1 MLYVHIFTI
10 LSREC
15 CPSCSGFLGQKSAQL
30 MATVGY
36 LRFYNVTCYLV
47 FAIFSDYNVD
57 LSVII
62 LQLLC
67 WAGPAWRR
75 MSLPPWTPSSG
86 QRGWRRNSWRFDV
99 KNWKLFLKRRGLC
112 FKHWTS
118 EFRKPKSRS
127 VRFGFYRPE
136 VNRLWQLGRFSRPE
150 QNRLSK

>member
-1 MLYVHIFTI
+1 MPQKKGSRIESNTVGSCCVHYTMYLYNLQYIYIHTVCCIFTI

-36 LRFYNVTCYLV
+36 LLFYNVTCYLV

-67 WAGPAWRR
+67 
-75 MSLPPWTPSSG
+75 
-86 QRGWRRNSWRFDV
+86 
-99 KNWKLFLKRRGLC
+99 
-112 FKHWTS
+112 
-118 EFRKPKSRS
+118 
-127 VRFGFYRPE
+127 
-136 VNRLWQLGRFSRPE
+136 
-150 QNRLSK
+150 